1 MSVFLLIVCIYVALN
16 LAMLVFRPVRKAWHD
31 FFTEAWPEFLR
42 LIKDLWC
49 NLEYDV
55 KGDRW
60 LLPLFYVLICPV
72 ISLLLFLFLL
82 VLTVVP
88 YIQYS
93 RAIEDVKRA
102 RYEKSEEYQQY
113 KHREQQYEL
122 WCDNAKN
129 TIIRFDQDLPF
140 KPEAWDVFYVEDEY
154 NPAVNEYITEHYN
167 EICFL
172 FAAHRWVFNY
182 LPKISN
188 HPVPLESIRY
198 MFPYYKQDSVQMSD
212 NVGMEDLMRHVVG
225 KKIPGPALIRLK
237 PSKVTPFYEFYCL
250 SLETDSDF
258 TLSDQINWY
267 LRQCGVYCE
276 DDGMRY
282 MIAAPEDDEVA
293 DSCFNDGD
301 ADSSSVYSRYSYMN
315 MKPEDSKLVKEILDR
330 VNELRKRGF
339 QLGLLHKLIEER
351 PTMSR
356 LVVDKDFRIL
366 LPDYNNIEIVM
377 QPLPKAVYL
386 LFLKHP
392 EGIMF
397 KHLSDYH
404 QELLDIYMQV
414 GNREIEKNIKR
425 SIRDITDPT
434 KNSVNEKC
442 TRIREAFLARFDYAY
457 ARHYFITGKRGEPKK
472 IDLPQHLIELQCF

>member
-1 MSVFLLIVCIYVALN
+1 MY
-16 LAMLVFRPVRKAWHD
+16 
-31 FFTEAWPEFLR
+31 
-42 LIKDLWC
+42 
-49 NLEYDV
+49 
-55 KGDRW
+55 
-60 LLPLFYVLICPV
+60 
-72 ISLLLFLFLL
+72 
-82 VLTVVP
+82 
-88 YIQYS
+88 
-93 RAIEDVKRA
+93 KR
-102 RYEKSEEYQQY
+102 Q
-113 KHREQQYEL
+113 
-122 WCDNAKN
+122 
-129 TIIRFDQDLPF
+129 
-140 KPEAWDVFYVEDEY
+140 
-154 NPAVNEYITEHYN
+154 
-167 EICFL
+167 
-172 FAAHRWVFNY
+172 
-182 LPKISN
+182 
-188 HPVPLESIRY
+188 
-198 MFPYYKQDSVQMSD
+198 
-212 NVGMEDLMRHVVG
+212 
-225 KKIPGPALIRLK
+225 
-237 PSKVTPFYEFYCL
+237 
-250 SLETDSDF
+250 
-258 TLSDQINWY
+258 
-267 LRQCGVYCE
+267 
-276 DDGMRY
+276 
-282 MIAAPEDDEVA
+282 
-293 DSCFNDGD
+293 
-301 ADSSSVYSRYSYMN
+301 
-315 MKPEDSKLVKEILDR
+315 